1 MSHRAKYILRMA
13 NFNFAC
19 VLDEAPSDIM
29 DSDANEFESDSDLDK
44 DFTELPV
51 NSITTSQVN
60 KCLRLFSVCVFK
72 FHILIFM
79 ISTDSTNPHM
89 LTIKY
94 FLHQN
99 KTSEFVCTQFDS

>member
-13 NFNFAC
+13 NFAC

-60 KCLRLFSVCVFK
+60 
-72 FHILIFM
+72 
-79 ISTDSTNPHM
+79 
-89 LTIKY
+89 
-94 FLHQN
+94 
-99 KTSEFVCTQFDS
+99 